1 MRNVPVTRRAPLLVL
16 SLLFAACGG
25 GDDDVSQAPATVDEA
40 IRQAN
45 DMVADRA
52 AGGTE
57 PMKAEDLQARLPE
70 ELGGMTRGETER
82 QDMGTMGIKMSMAKA
97 TYSSGTRRIDV
108 TLTDTGTMGAMAP
121 MAAAW
126 TMVDF
131 DRTTSSGYERTIRH
145 EGYKGYEE
153 LSNSG
158 GRLRTEVSLL
168 VGDRIVVQLK
178 GVEVPMDELK
188 DALDKLNL
196 RSLANAK

>member
-1 MRNVPVTRRAPLLVL
+1 MRFPTVTRSASLPILLAL
-16 SLLFAACGG
+16 AACGG
-25 GDDDVSQAPATVDEA
+25 GNDDVPQAPATVDEA

-45 DMVADRA
+45 EMVAERA
-52 AGGTE
+52 EGGTE

-70 ELGGMTRGETER
+70 ELNGMTRGETER
-82 QDMGTMGIKMSMAKA
+82 QDMGTMGIKMSMTKA

-196 RSLANAK
+196 RSLASAR